1 MNRTRTLFILLS
13 VLFLISSCDSIV
25 DGRKGDDFRA
35 NQNLWQKQNI
45 ENYSF
50 EFSKLCYCGG
60 LFNPSTIVVKADTIH
75 AVLDPETGEPLR
87 DPQTDELVLQKYPES
102 FLTIDE
108 LFGVIENTREKA
120 DELDVE
126 YNQQLGYPEFIA
138 IDYMKEAIDD
148 EVSYKVDN
156 FEPSQ

>member
-1 MNRTRTLFILLS
+1 M
-13 VLFLISSCDSIV
+13 
-25 DGRKGDDFRA
+25 
-35 NQNLWQKQNI
+35 
-45 ENYSF
+45 
-50 EFSKLCYCGG
+50 
-60 LFNPSTIVVKADTIH
+60 VKADTIH

>member
-1 MNRTRTLFILLS
+1 MEATS
-13 VLFLISSCDSIV
+13 
-25 DGRKGDDFRA
+25 